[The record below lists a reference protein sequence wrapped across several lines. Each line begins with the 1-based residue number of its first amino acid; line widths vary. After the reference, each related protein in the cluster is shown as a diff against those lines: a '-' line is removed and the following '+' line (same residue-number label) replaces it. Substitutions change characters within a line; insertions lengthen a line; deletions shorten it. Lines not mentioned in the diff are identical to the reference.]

1 MNRRSE
7 TPWLMIL
14 CVSVVLALSSH
25 AVAQGFVGTAR
36 AIEDDVPIRAGGG
49 SIFYIVGQLQKGDL
63 VKIDDETYGWY
74 KIVPPPGVYSYI
86 RKQNVDVAEDGKV
99 GTINTDRVPVRAA
112 DIDGPGGSYRR
123 QLYLFKGDTI
133 RLGDPR
139 PQGAYYKIVPP
150 KGCYVFVRGSAVKRV
165 DSDGVIEPLADD
177 TAEAIDPNVEPKPEV
192 VEPAPVVVAPEPEVV
207 EPEPVVVEP
216 EPEVVEPELVVVA
229 PEPEIVEPE
238 LVVVVPEPEV
248 VEPEL
253 VLVAPEPE
261 VVEPVA
267 PEPDAGEVQI
277 ILPDLLTT
285 AEGFESLEQCFNDVS
300 QMPLERQPVDALL
313 SAYRTMAESDDLT
326 RLQRRMIR
334 LRIRKLQ
341 SNAELATMLR
351 RVSEAQQA
359 IGSPV
364 TPASEPEPGVA
375 SVEYDVKG
383 VLLASSV
390 YNGVNLPRLYRLV
403 SPTSKTIAYIR
414 PTQGIG
420 AALVGRT
427 VGAVGESSYDPALK
441 VQVLEA
447 ERVEAVPGE

>member
-1 MNRRSE
+1 MR
-7 TPWLMIL
+7 
-14 CVSVVLALSSH
+14 
-25 AVAQGFVGTAR
+25 
-36 AIEDDVPIRAGGG
+36 
-49 SIFYIVGQLQKGDL
+49 Y
-63 VKIDDETYGWY
+63 
-74 KIVPPPGVYSYI
+74 
-86 RKQNVDVAEDGKV
+86 
-99 GTINTDRVPVRAA
+99 
-112 DIDGPGGSYRR
+112 
-123 QLYLFKGDTI
+123 
-133 RLGDPR
+133 
-139 PQGAYYKIVPP
+139 
-150 KGCYVFVRGSAVKRV
+150 
-165 DSDGVIEPLADD
+165 
-177 TAEAIDPNVEPKPEV
+177 
-192 VEPAPVVVAPEPEVV
+192 
-207 EPEPVVVEP
+207 
-216 EPEVVEPELVVVA
+216 
-229 PEPEIVEPE
+229 
-238 LVVVVPEPEV
+238 

-403 SPTSKTIAYIR
+403 SPTSKTIAYLR
-414 PTQGIG
+414 PTRSIG
-420 AALVGRT
+420 PMLVGRT
-427 VGAVGESSYDPALK
+427 VGAMGESRYDPALK
-441 VQVLEA
+441 VQVLDA